1 MFKSMNLIKYVYQII
16 SPWWLPI
23 RRLLGPIDKQG
34 EGEPEEDK
42 SLIVRENFVRFYGQV
57 DNKMYT

>member
-1 MFKSMNLIKYVYQII
+1 MNLIKSVYQII

-23 RRLLGPIDKQG
+23 RQLLGPIDKHG

-57 DNKMYT
+57 DNRMYT